1 MIVRILAGA
10 VTAAV
15 VATALV
21 ACSSGQGSGV
31 TTGSVLGGDPAVNGD
46 QAPTST
52 NDPMARPIHIGWVT
66 ARAQRCGFHFD
77 PAKVKASYFAYE
89 SAQGATGDQLNR
101 IQRAYDYS
109 HSSISQ
115 RVKGDA
121 DYCDSKRSVEI
132 KEHLGKVLA
141 GDYSVPP
148 PKQVAQKK
156 GGGMFSDM
164 FETPPSAKPMDTD
177 KIFNP
182 WKR

>member
-1 MIVRILAGA
+1 MIVRILAVA
-10 VTAAV
+10 ATAAV

-21 ACSSGQGSGV
+21 ACSSGQTGV
-31 TTGSVLGGDPAVNGD
+31 TTGSVLGGDPAVTAD

-77 PAKVKASYFAYE
+77 SAKVKASYFAYE
-89 SAQGATGDQLNR
+89 TAQGATGDQLNR

-115 RVKGDA
+115 RIKGDG
-121 DYCDSKRSVEI
+121 DYCDGKRSAEI

-156 GGGMFSDM
+156 KDGGFFSDM
-164 FETPPSAKPMDTD
+164 FETPPSAKPMDPD

-182 WKR
+182 HKR